1 MAKTSLT
8 QAYDSSSIQ
17 TLRFPDDIRSSP
29 GMFIGST
36 DSYGLWVLVREM
48 LDNAIDEFLAGR
60 GSSVQ
65 LHVQDGEYW
74 VVDDANGI
82 PQGVQKHVQHI
93 NGKDVTIKTPT
104 MQAVFAEL
112 HTSGK
117 FHTEAYK
124 ISRGTHGI
132 GVKATNALSKFL
144 SVYTCYEGQWYSIA
158 FKKGKIVQAVEKCKA
173 PKLWDGSTA
182 KRGTL
187 LHMAPD
193 LTVFS
198 APSFPSSLTIE
209 WAEIATLLSP
219 GFKVIVSSPKGKKE
233 FFSDKGPSEFVTRF
247 IDKHNLMGERQMF
260 EYKSEL
266 ADVII
271 GFTNYDGCS
280 VRGFVNGLSQAQG
293 GKHVESVTGAL
304 YAGLKPFIKTKKVK
318 EDGKT
323 KEVPSFKEADLKEG
337 LVGMVNMYLH
347 KATYSS
353 QDKARL
359 SDDRAGEPFEQLLEV
374 ETKKFFQENKALAT
388 RLCERAAQMNALKQK
403 FTLSKAAAKAL
414 NGLRRNGLP
423 AKFASW
429 DLKTKAQDRELYIV
443 EGDSA
448 GGTVKKARFSY
459 QGILPLKGKI
469 FNALKDAT
477 GKTLES
483 EEILN
488 ILAAIGY
495 DVNAADPYA
504 KLQVGKVICLA
515 DPDSD
520 GPFVGDTLIRFR
532 FDSNYRVDDFGAPLP
547 ANEGPNWVECNTPIQ
562 RLAESPASAQRNM
575 YVPVW
580 TGNKEIWA
588 PAKAELVR
596 HVETLVALEIGDAK
610 YKVSEDHKFLVHA
623 NTPAMRGRAQAASKF
638 ENLSFVRAADLR
650 IGDRV
655 FMPSNNGSRKANEA
669 DKFTKLGFA
678 PVSKLRIQKQ
688 SEPVPVY
695 CLQVPNHHQF
705 ILPSGIVSS
714 NCHINSLLLALF
726 YRYLPDLFER
736 GMVYIADAPEFYSLH
751 KSQLVYGD
759 SLSEVQALLKKCK
772 APDSTTIRHVKG
784 YGELD
789 EDLVKIMVMDP
800 ATRKLIRI
808 KAIETE
814 DRVEFVS
821 LMNEDV
827 SFRRNLLGLPEDAE
841 IEEKSAAKQK
851 APVNKKVEKEAA

>member
-1 MAKTSLT
+1 MTVK
-8 QAYDSSSIQ
+8 
-17 TLRFPDDIRSSP
+17 
-29 GMFIGST
+29 
-36 DSYGLWVLVREM
+36 
-48 LDNAIDEFLAGR
+48 N
-60 GSSVQ
+60 
-65 LHVQDGEYW
+65 
-74 VVDDANGI
+74 NG
-82 PQGVQKHVQHI
+82 
-93 NGKDVTIKTPT
+93 
-104 MQAVFAEL
+104 
-112 HTSGK
+112 
-117 FHTEAYK
+117 
-124 ISRGTHGI
+124 
-132 GVKATNALSKFL
+132 TN
-144 SVYTCYEGQWYSIA
+144 
-158 FKKGKIVQAVEKCKA
+158 
-173 PKLWDGSTA
+173 
-182 KRGTL
+182 
-187 LHMAPD
+187 
-193 LTVFS
+193 
-198 APSFPSSLTIE
+198 
-209 WAEIATLLSP
+209 
-219 GFKVIVSSPKGKKE
+219 
-233 FFSDKGPSEFVTRF
+233 PSEV
-247 IDKHNLMGERQMF
+247 
-260 EYKSEL
+260 S
-266 ADVII
+266 VV
-271 GFTNYDGCS
+271 S
-280 VRGFVNGLSQAQG
+280 VRR
-293 GKHVESVTGAL
+293 
-304 YAGLKPFIKTKKVK
+304 IK
-318 EDGKT
+318 
-323 KEVPSFKEADLKEG
+323 LKEP
-337 LVGMVNMYLH
+337 VPVFD
-347 KATYSS
+347 ATVPKYHN
-353 QDKARL
+353 
-359 SDDRAGEPFEQLLEV
+359 F
-374 ETKKFFQENKALAT
+374 ALD
-388 RLCERAAQMNALKQK
+388 CGVYVHN
-403 FTLSKAAAKAL
+403 
-414 NGLRRNGLP
+414 
-423 AKFASW
+423 
-429 DLKTKAQDRELYIV
+429 
-443 EGDSA
+443 
-448 GGTVKKARFSY
+448 TVKKARFSY

-520 GPFVGDTLIRFR
+520 GPFIGETPIRIR
-532 FDSNYRVDDFGAPLP
+532 QMRVDGVLYEMAPTYIEDLVGQDF
-547 ANEGPNWVECNTPIQ
+547 E
-562 RLAESPASAQRNM
+562 
-575 YVPVW
+575 VPVW
-580 TGNKEIWA
+580 TGTKEIWA

-655 FMPSNNGSRKANEA
+655 FMPSNNGSRKPSEA

-736 GMVYIADAPEFYSLH
+736 GMVYIADAPEFYSLY

-759 SLSEVQALLKKCK
+759 SLSEVQALLKKKCK
-772 APDSTTIRHVKG
+772 APDSTAIRHVKG

-808 KAIETE
+808 KAVENE

-827 SFRRNLLGLPEDAE
+827 AFRRNLLGLPEDAE
-841 IEEKSAAKQK
+841 IAEKSAAKPK